1 MRGVGGGHRQQ
12 WEGGKLTVFMCVY
25 IRIRIRNSF
34 IARNVYTNKEFF
46 LVEGATFGHDKQT
59 TINTTERQQIM

>member
-1 MRGVGGGHRQQ
+1 MLKHYITNVILS
-12 WEGGKLTVFMCVY
+12 WSESESESETVLLPGMF
-25 IRIRIRNSF
+25 SQ
-34 IARNVYTNKEFF
+34 TNEEFF